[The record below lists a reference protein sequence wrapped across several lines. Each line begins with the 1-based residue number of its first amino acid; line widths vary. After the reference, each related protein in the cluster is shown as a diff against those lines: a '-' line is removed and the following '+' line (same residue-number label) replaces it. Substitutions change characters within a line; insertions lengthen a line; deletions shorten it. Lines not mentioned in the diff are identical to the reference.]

1 MPANNGPYPELEALQ
16 ARISS
21 LSHLKQNAV
30 MTYAILGGLER
41 SVERTAAALAGLMGV
56 PAPHFSRARREL
68 EAEGWLEHTHSE
80 GQVKFYRLGEM
91 ATGREVVVSLR
102 NRPTA

>member
-1 MPANNGPYPELEALQ
+1 
-16 ARISS
+16 
-21 LSHLKQNAV
+21 
-30 MTYAILGGLER
+30 
-41 SVERTAAALAGLMGV
+41 MGV
-56 PAPHFSRARREL
+56 PAPHFSRARRKL

-102 NRPTA
+102 NKPTA

>member
-1 MPANNGPYPELEALQ
+1 MVTVRRGHRNHVGRRPRLLL
-16 ARISS
+16 SS
-21 LSHLKQNAV
+21 
-30 MTYAILGGLER
+30 
-41 SVERTAAALAGLMGV
+41 
-56 PAPHFSRARREL
+56 REL

-91 ATGREVVVSLR
+91 ATGREVIVSLR

>member
-1 MPANNGPYPELEALQ
+1 MPANNGPYLELEALQ

-30 MTYAILGGLER
+30 MTYAILSGLER
-41 SVERTAAALAGLMGV
+41 SVERTAAALARLRGV
-56 PAPHFSRARREL
+56 PAPYVSRARREL
-68 EAEGWLEHTHSE
+68 EAERWLEPTHSE

-91 ATGREVVVSLR
+91 ATGREVVVPLR

>member
-1 MPANNGPYPELEALQ
+1 MPATNGPYPELEALQ
-16 ARISS
+16 ARISG

-91 ATGREVVVSLR
+91 ATGREVIVPLR

>member
-1 MPANNGPYPELEALQ
+1 MSGADHALLL
-16 ARISS
+16 SS
-21 LSHLKQNAV
+21 
-30 MTYAILGGLER
+30 
-41 SVERTAAALAGLMGV
+41 
-56 PAPHFSRARREL
+56 REL

-80 GQVKFYRLGEM
+80 GQVKFYQLSEM